1 MDDGPRDERRPP
13 TGAPPRVIGKVI
25 KGSDSGEVSPLS
37 ERSVVAPQPQS
48 SAGGVRRGVVN
59 AEEYEAKTAGK
70 QIIAEAQ
77 AKAEEIKAEA
87 LRFKEEVFSK
97 ARTEAKADVQARA
110 AEELAR
116 AKIQAGQIIADS
128 EKDVLELALKV
139 AAKIISRDLERDPEL
154 VLEIV
159 ASCTEAARSSKAMII
174 RVNPEDGRL
183 LREKKPRLIE
193 LIGRAVD
200 ISIRDD
206 AEVEKGGCVI
216 QTEYGTIDGQ
226 IRTQLQML
234 QNVFLPADAKREV
247 K

>member
-1 MDDGPRDERRPP
+1 MDDGPRDERRPAS
-13 TGAPPRVIGKVI
+13 APPRVIGKVI
-25 KGSDSGEVSPLS
+25 KSGGSDSGEIQPLS
-37 ERSVVAPQPQS
+37 AAP
-48 SAGGVRRGVVN
+48 AGGGGGAAPPRRGVVN
-59 AEEYEAKTAGK
+59 AEEYEAKTVGK

-77 AKAEEIKAEA
+77 ARAEEIKAEA

-97 ARTEAKADVQARA
+97 ARLEAKADVQARQ

-116 AKIQAGQIIADS
+116 AKLQAGQIIADS

-139 AAKIISRDLERDPEL
+139 AAKIISRDLERDPSL

-159 ASCTEAARSSKAMII
+159 AACTEAARSSKAMII
-174 RVNPEDGRL
+174 KVHPEDGRL

-206 AEVEKGGCVI
+206 AEVEKGGCII

>member
-1 MDDGPRDERRPP
+1 M
-13 TGAPPRVIGKVI
+13 IGKVI
-25 KGSDSGEVSPLS
+25 KGDSGEISPLV
-37 ERSVVAPQPQS
+37 SVASGGGGGGGAPP
-48 SAGGVRRGVVN
+48 RRGVVN
-59 AEEYEAKTAGK
+59 AEEYEAKTTAK

-77 AKAEEIKAEA
+77 ARAEEIKAEA
-87 LRFKEEVFSK
+87 LRFKEEVFAK
-97 ARTEAKADVQARA
+97 ARDEAKADVQARQ

-116 AKIQAGQIIADS
+116 AKMQAGQIIADS
-128 EKDVLELALKV
+128 EKDVLDLALKV

-154 VLEIV
+154 MMEIV
-159 ASCTEAARSSKAMII
+159 ASCTEAARSSKAMIMK
-174 RVNPEDGRL
+174 VHPEDGKL

-206 AEVEKGGCVI
+206 SEVERGGCII

-226 IRTQLQML
+226 IRTQFEML
-234 QNVFLPADAKREV
+234 RNVLMPADAKKEV

>member
-13 TGAPPRVIGKVI
+13 GAAPRVIGKVI
-25 KGSDSGEVSPLS
+25 KGSDSGEHAPV
-37 ERSVVAPQPQS
+37 ERSIASGSPV
-48 SAGGVRRGVVN
+48 GGGGGPPRRAVVN
-59 AEEYEAKTAGK
+59 AEEYEAKTTAKG
-70 QIIAEAQ
+70 IIAEAQ

-87 LRFKEEVFSK
+87 LRYKEEVFAK
-97 ARTEAKADVQARA
+97 ARLEAKADVQARA

-116 AKIQAGQIIADS
+116 AKVQAGQIVADS
-128 EKDVLELALKV
+128 ERDVLELALKV

-159 ASCTEAARSSKAMII
+159 AACTEAARSSKAMII
-174 RVNPEDGRL
+174 KVHPEDGRL

-206 AEVEKGGCVI
+206 AEVERGGCVI

-234 QNVFLPADAKREV
+234 QNVFLPAEGKKEI

>member
-1 MDDGPRDERRPP
+1 MDDGPRDERRPSG
-13 TGAPPRVIGKVI
+13 GAPRVIGKVI
-25 KGSDSGEVSPLS
+25 KGDSGEISPL
-37 ERSVVAPQPQS
+37 VPVAPPS
-48 SAGGVRRGVVN
+48 GGGGPPPRRGVVN
-59 AEEYEAKTAGK
+59 AEEYEAKTVAK
-70 QIIAEAQ
+70 QIIADAQ

-87 LRFKEEVFSK
+87 LRFKEEVFAK
-97 ARTEAKADVQARA
+97 ARDEAKADVQARQ

-116 AKIQAGQIIADS
+116 AKMQAGQIIADS

-154 VLEIV
+154 VMEIV
-159 ASCTEAARSSKAMII
+159 ASCTEAARSSKAMIMK
-174 RVNPEDGRL
+174 VHPEDGKL

-206 AEVEKGGCVI
+206 SEVERGGCII

-226 IRTQLQML
+226 IRTQFEML
-234 QNVFLPADAKREV
+234 RNVLMPADAKREV

>member
-1 MDDGPRDERRPP
+1 MDDGPRDERRPSG
-13 TGAPPRVIGKVI
+13 GAPRVIGKVI
-25 KGSDSGEVSPLS
+25 KGDSGEMSPLVPS
-37 ERSVVAPQPQS
+37 APLGGGGQPP
-48 SAGGVRRGVVN
+48 RRGVVN
-59 AEEYEAKTAGK
+59 AEEYEAKTVAK
-70 QIIAEAQ
+70 QIIADAQ

-87 LRFKEEVFSK
+87 LRFKEEVFAK
-97 ARTEAKADVQARA
+97 ARDEAKADVQARQ

-116 AKIQAGQIIADS
+116 AKMQAGQIIADS
-128 EKDVLELALKV
+128 EKDVLDLALKV

-154 VLEIV
+154 MMEIV
-159 ASCTEAARSSKAMII
+159 ANCTEAARSSKAMIMK
-174 RVNPEDGRL
+174 VHPEDGKL

-206 AEVEKGGCVI
+206 SEVERGGCII

-226 IRTQLQML
+226 IRTQFEML
-234 QNVFLPADAKREV
+234 RNVLMPADARKEV

>member
-13 TGAPPRVIGKVI
+13 PGASPRVIGKVI
-25 KGSDSGEVSPLS
+25 KGDSGEVSPLS
-37 ERSVVAPQPQS
+37 EKPLLPPP
-48 SAGGVRRGVVN
+48 RRGGVVN

-70 QIIAEAQ
+70 QILAEAQ
-77 AKAEEIKAEA
+77 ARAEEIKAEA
-87 LRFKEEVFSK
+87 LRFKEEVFAK
-97 ARTEAKADVQARA
+97 ARDEAKADVQARA

-116 AKIQAGQIIADS
+116 AKMQAGQIIADS

-139 AAKIISRDLERDPEL
+139 AAKIISRDLEREPEVL
-154 VLEIV
+154 LEIV
-159 ASCTEAARSSKAMII
+159 ANCTEAARSAKAMILK
-174 RVNPEDGRL
+174 VHPEDGKI
-183 LREKKPRLIE
+183 LREKRPRLIE

-206 AEVEKGGCVI
+206 AEVERGGCVI

-226 IRTQLQML
+226 IRTQFEML
-234 QNVFLPADAKREV
+234 RNVLMPADAKKEM

>member
-1 MDDGPRDERRPP
+1 MDDGPRDERRPL
-13 TGAPPRVIGKVI
+13 TGQAPRVIGKVI
-25 KGSDSGEVSPLS
+25 KGGGDSGEISPLA
-37 ERSVVAPQPQS
+37 ERPMAPTP
-48 SAGGVRRGVVN
+48 GRRGVVN

-77 AKAEEIKAEA
+77 LKAEEIKAEA
-87 LRFKEEVFSK
+87 LRFKEEVFAK
-97 ARTEAKADVQARA
+97 ARDEAKADVQARA

-116 AKIQAGQIIADS
+116 AKMQAGQIIADS

-139 AAKIISRDLERDPEL
+139 AAKIISRDLEREPEIL
-154 VLEIV
+154 LEIV
-159 ASCTEAARSSKAMII
+159 ANCTEAARSSKAMILK
-174 RVNPEDGRL
+174 VHPEDGKV
-183 LREKKPRLIE
+183 LREKRPRLIE

-206 AEVEKGGCVI
+206 SEVERGGCVI

-226 IRTQLQML
+226 IRTQFEML
-234 QNVFLPADAKREV
+234 RNVLMPADAKKEV